1 MLEPIRKMDVAQLRE
16 RIATTL
22 QADADARRR
31 AELDLKAV
39 CTRSVW
45 DGRGEAHTGYR
56 TDCGYRLRNTRVSR
70 MHYLISF
77 RASRRL
83 VSDLPVCQKDPAPYH
98 IYTLRPEC

>member
-1 MLEPIRKMDVAQLRE
+1 MDVAQLRE

-45 DGRGEAHTGYR
+45 DGKGEAHAGHG
-56 TDCGYRLRNTRVSR
+56 TDFGYRLRNTRVSQT
-70 MHYLISF
+70 HSLISS
-77 RASRRL
+77 RASRRP

-98 IYTLRPEC
+98 IYALRPEC